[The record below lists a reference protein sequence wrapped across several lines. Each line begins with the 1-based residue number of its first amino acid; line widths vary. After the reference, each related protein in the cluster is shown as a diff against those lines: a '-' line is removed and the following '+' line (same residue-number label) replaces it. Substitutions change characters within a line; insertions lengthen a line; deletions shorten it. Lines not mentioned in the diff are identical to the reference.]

1 MQITEEIFVAH
12 TRHVWRENLTDYPA
26 STYRLIFNFYLD
38 DDNQFSIASI
48 PDGDEHVL
56 TVDVDSFLKAGDYL
70 YQVFV
75 EEKSTG
81 TISQISAGRVK
92 VLPNLA
98 EDKNPTYWTTIYN
111 NLKNAFRRL
120 SERETES
127 VSVMGQTI
135 RYEDRYKL
143 LGLMEEAK
151 NKTEEEVGI
160 NHTRQI
166 KVRFR

>member
-1 MQITEEIFVAH
+1 MQITDEIFVAH
-12 TRHVWRENLTDYPA
+12 TRHIWRETLTDYPA
-26 STYRLIFNFYLD
+26 STYRLFFNFYLD
-38 DDNQFSIASI
+38 DENQFSIASV

-56 TVDVDSFLKAGDYL
+56 TIDADSFLKAGDYL
-70 YQVFV
+70 YQVLA
-75 EEKSTG
+75 EEKTTG
-81 TISQISAGRVK
+81 AISQISTGRIK

-98 EDKNPTYWTTIYN
+98 EDKDPTYWSTIYN

-120 SERETES
+120 SERETDS

-151 NKTEEEVGI
+151 IKMEEEVGV
-160 NHTRQI
+160 NYKRQI